1 MSLNP
6 QSVSPINSP
15 KVVFDRYSVT
25 AKGLRGV
32 GWKLCRWIEN
42 VQGWAHV
49 PWDKEAVIAQEKC
62 SEFSCKGPE
71 CVLYLVMI
79 LSCQGRGQQG
89 DLIHGKSEPFC
100 TLEAE
105 LERGSGPKPMRMRTL
120 TEKWV
125 LLLAS

>member
-1 MSLNP
+1 M
-6 QSVSPINSP
+6 
-15 KVVFDRYSVT
+15 
-25 AKGLRGV
+25 
-32 GWKLCRWIEN
+32 
-42 VQGWAHV
+42 QGWAHV

-105 LERGSGPKPMRMRTL
+105 LEGGSGPKPMRMRTL

-125 LLLAS
+125 LLLASESQKTRRRSMDMSQVHPLGIVRDAEAEKRSFI